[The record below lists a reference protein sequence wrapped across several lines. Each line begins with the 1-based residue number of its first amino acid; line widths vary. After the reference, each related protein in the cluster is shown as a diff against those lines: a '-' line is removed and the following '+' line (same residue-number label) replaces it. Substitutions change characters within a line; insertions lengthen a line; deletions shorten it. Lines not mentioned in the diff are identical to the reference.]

1 MIWRAPSPLWCPPLS
16 QSVDYTRDGY
26 GHSLLMDYV
35 RYARDGAADV
45 FENNYR
51 HLLMAMQNDRRVRD
65 FAPEAVPIG
74 E

>member
-1 MIWRAPSPLWCPPLS
+1 MRKNC
-16 QSVDYTRDGY
+16 
-26 GHSLLMDYV
+26 V
-35 RYARDGAADV
+35 RTDSRYLTDDMESAVPALVSAAV

-65 FAPEAVPIG
+65 FAPEAVLIG